1 MEINEKTK
9 RSFMGI
15 IVLALL
21 LWAGLKNI
29 GAVWGAFLGFLGL
42 ISPFIIGAGIAF
54 VLNIPMHQLEKHL
67 FTEERLRGKHTRRL
81 RRPLSLLAAF
91 LIVLGI
97 VTLVIFLVLP
107 ELVNAVL
114 LFARSFPSVLEG
126 VQGWAVRI
134 FGEHSAVSGVIR
146 KLDTGGLESLNW
158 DMLSKNLFTLFR
170 GGAAG
175 FLNTTLNVAASV
187 ADAVLHTV
195 IGVVVAVYLLFQ
207 KEKLGLQT
215 KKLLYAYLPE
225 KRVDR
230 ILEIAGL
237 TQETF
242 SHFVSGQCIEA
253 LILTVIYTIVLSV
266 LQMPY
271 ALTIAVL
278 IGLFSLIPVFGAIV
292 ACCLGAFLILT
303 VSPVKALIFVIACF
317 VVQHIEGNLIYPH
330 VVGGSIGLSPLWIL
344 AAVTIGGSAFGIL
357 GIVVMIPLF
366 SVLYTLTG
374 EAVNK
379 RLGQRNIEKQKLL
392 KNRHGPDDLRHS

>member
-1 MEINEKTK
+1 MEMNQKTK
-9 RSFMGI
+9 RSLIGI

-29 GAVWGAFLGFLGL
+29 DAVWGAFLSLMGL

-54 VLNIPMHQLEKHL
+54 VLNIPMSLMERRL
-67 FTEERLRGKHTRRL
+67 FTRERLKGKRVQKL
-81 RRPLSLLAAF
+81 RRPLSILMAF
-91 LIVLGI
+91 LILLGI
-97 VTLVIFLVLP
+97 LALVVFLVLP

-114 LFARSFPSVLEG
+114 LFARSFPTVLENF
-126 VQGWAVRI
+126 QGWAIRI
-134 FGEHSAVSGVIR
+134 LGQHSEVSAIIQ

-158 DMLSKNLFTLFR
+158 DMISKNLFSFFR

-187 ADAVLHTV
+187 AGGVLHTV

-207 KEKLGLQT
+207 KERLGLQT
-215 KKLLYAYLPE
+215 RKLLYACLPE

-230 ILEIAGL
+230 ILDIARL

-253 LILTVIYTIVLSV
+253 LILTAIYAVVLSI

-271 ALTIAVL
+271 AMTIAVL

-303 VSPVKALIFVIACF
+303 ASPVKALIFVISCF
-317 VVQHIEGNLIYPH
+317 IVQHIEGNLIYPH
-330 VVGGSIGLSPLWIL
+330 VVGSSIGLSPLWIL
-344 AAVTIGGSAFGIL
+344 AAVTIGGGAFGIL
-357 GIVVMIPLF
+357 GIIVMIPLF

-374 EAVNK
+374 EAVNH
-379 RLGQRNIEKQKLL
+379 RLSQRHIDQKKLL
-392 KNRHGPDDLRHS
+392 KR

>member
-1 MEINEKTK
+1 MEMNRKTK
-9 RSFMGI
+9 QALIGI
-15 IVLALL
+15 IVLALV

-29 GAVWGAFLGFLGL
+29 DVVWGAFLGIMGL

-54 VLNIPMHQLEKHL
+54 VLNIPMSLMERRL
-67 FTEERLRGKHTRRL
+67 FTKRWLKGKRVQRL
-81 RRPLSLLAAF
+81 RRPLSILAAF
-91 LIVLGI
+91 LILIGI
-97 VTLVIFLVLP
+97 MALVVFLVLP

-114 LFARSFPSVLEG
+114 LFARSFPSVLENF
-126 VQGWAVRI
+126 QSWAVRI
-134 FGEHSAVSGVIR
+134 LGEHSEVSAFIQ
-146 KLDTGGLESLNW
+146 KFDTGGLESLNW
-158 DMLSKNLFTLFR
+158 DMLSKNLFSFFR

-187 ADAVLHTV
+187 AGGIFHTV
-195 IGVVVAVYLLFQ
+195 IGLVVAVYLLFQ

-215 KKLLYAYLPE
+215 RKLLYAYLPE

-237 TQETF
+237 IQETF

-253 LILTVIYTIVLSV
+253 LILTVIYTIILSL

-292 ACCLGAFLILT
+292 ACCLGGFLILT
-303 VSPVKALIFVIACF
+303 LSPVKALIFVVACF
-317 VVQHIEGNLIYPH
+317 IVQHVEGNLIYPH
-330 VVGGSIGLSPLWIL
+330 VVGSSIGLSPLWIL
-344 AAVTIGGSAFGIL
+344 AAVTIGGGAFGIL
-357 GIVVMIPLF
+357 GIIVMIPLF

-374 EAVNK
+374 ETVNQ
-379 RLGQRNIEKQKLL
+379 RLSQKDIDPRKLL
-392 KNRHGPDDLRHS
+392 KKEE